1 LPARDAQIQKL
12 KEAEQISK
20 RRKLVLPQAQVGE
33 KELEEIVKI
42 GMGGREA
49 RFVYFSNSARDN
61 SLTPFIGP
69 WWRRLE
75 PAK

>member
-1 LPARDAQIQKL
+1 MPARDAQIQKL

-42 GMGGREA
+42 GIGGREA
-49 RFVYFSNSARDN
+49 RSVFLQFMPGMVH
-61 SLTPFIGP
+61 
-69 WWRRLE
+69 
-75 PAK
+75 

>member
-1 LPARDAQIQKL
+1 MPARDAQIQKL

-49 RFVYFSNSARDN
+49 RFVYSPIYFEDG
-61 SLTPFIGP
+61 SLTPFTGP

>member
-42 GMGGREA
+42 GMDGREA
-49 RFVYFSNSARDN
+49 RSVYSPYDIGDSP
-61 SLTPFIGP
+61 LTLFTGP
-69 WWRRLE
+69 WWKKPE